1 MGFGTVSGT
10 LLGLAV
16 LTFGLPPG
24 IRGHLADVFT
34 PGCVSTMTS
43 RNFSHEQRLEC
54 EHRPRG
60 VGVAPWVCQ
69 IVTGSWLLALV
80 TGAP

>member
-24 IRGHLADVFT
+24 IRD
-34 PGCVSTMTS
+34 TS
-43 RNFSHEQRLEC
+43 LMSSLQVHFHND
-54 EHRPRG
+54 
-60 VGVAPWVCQ
+60 
-69 IVTGSWLLALV
+69 I
-80 TGAP
+80 